1 MSRSTSANSG
11 QRFFTLQVEA
21 GCGLPGPC
29 TSGLEK
35 SGEASLRVKL
45 GLAWL
50 GLDMPKLFFASPFA
64 VLGAEPAKFST
75 ESNPQAAFT
84 YVWGQ

>member
-21 GCGLPGPC
+21 GCGLSGPC
-29 TSGLEK
+29 TSLEK

-45 GLAWL
+45 GLAQTIL
-50 GLDMPKLFFASPFA
+50 SFLIA

-75 ESNPQAAFT
+75 ESNPQAI
-84 YVWGQ
+84 YIWGQ

>member
-29 TSGLEK
+29 TSPLEK

-45 GLAWL
+45 GLAQTL
-50 GLDMPKLFFASPFA
+50 LPFPIA

-75 ESNPQAAFT
+75 ESNPQAI
-84 YVWGQ
+84 YIWGQ